1 MRLSPNLVPMLV
13 VALVVVALYWP
24 IMYLANIPAAQRA
37 LDTGA
42 ALPCKTAFECATQLR
57 SPVLPSPQ
65 QLWNGFA
72 NLMFPLNSPNA
83 IPINAAVTAFETLV
97 GLLLATLVGFFFA
110 IGMVASRAFERA
122 LLPWI
127 VASQTVPIIAIAP
140 MLVVLLGQYGVQGWL
155 PKAII
160 AAYIAFF
167 PITIGVAKGLQSPD
181 PLALDLMKTYNANNW
196 QTYLKL
202 RFPASVPYL
211 FTAFKVAMTA
221 ALIGAIVAEIST
233 ISFQGIGKMLAEN
246 SRASDVVAMW
256 VIMLSSAVLGI
267 LLVALVNGL
276 ERLLTPWRRSSQVV
290 AVPTKETRL
299 ATRGE
304 VRS

>member
-1 MRLSPNLVPMLV
+1 MLV

-83 IPINAAVTAFETLV
+83 IPINAAVTAFETVV
-97 GLLLATLVGFFFA
+97 GLLLAATVGFFFA
-110 IGMVASRAFERA
+110 IGMVISRAFERA

-167 PITIGVAKGLQSPD
+167 PITIGVAKGLKSPD

-267 LLVALVNGL
+267 LLVALVSWL

-299 ATRGE
+299 AAREE

>member
-65 QLWNGFA
+65 QLLNGFA

-167 PITIGVAKGLQSPD
+167 PITIGVAKGLKSPD

-299 ATRGE
+299 AAREG

>member
-267 LLVALVNGL
+267 LLVALVNWL

>member
-1 MRLSPNLVPMLV
+1 MAP
-13 VALVVVALYWP
+13 
-24 IMYLANIPAAQRA
+24 
-37 LDTGA
+37 
-42 ALPCKTAFECATQLR
+42 
-57 SPVLPSPQ
+57 
-65 QLWNGFA
+65 
-72 NLMFPLNSPNA
+72 
-83 IPINAAVTAFETLV
+83 
-97 GLLLATLVGFFFA
+97 
-110 IGMVASRAFERA
+110 SRAFERS

-140 MLVVLLGQYGVQGWL
+140 MLVVVLGQYGVQGWL

-167 PITIGVAKGLQSPD
+167 PIAIGVAKGLKSPD
-181 PLALDLMKTYNANNW
+181 PLSLDLMKTYNANNW

-202 RFPASVPYL
+202 RFPASIPYL

-267 LLVALVNGL
+267 LLVALVNWL
-276 ERLLTPWRRSSQVV
+276 ERLLTPWQRSR
-290 AVPTKETRL
+290 TT
-299 ATRGE
+299 ATPLPKQARVSERGGAG
-304 VRS
+304 

>member
-167 PITIGVAKGLQSPD
+167 PITIGVAKGLKSPD

-299 ATRGE
+299 AAREG

>member
-1 MRLSPNLVPMLV
+1 MRLSPNLGPMLT
-13 VALVVVALYWP
+13 VALVVLALYWP
-24 IMYLANIPAAQRA
+24 LMYLANIPAAQRA

-42 ALPCKTAFECATQLR
+42 VLPCKTAFECATQLR

-72 NLMFPLNSPNA
+72 NLLFPLNSPNA
-83 IPINAAVTAFETLV
+83 IPLNAAVTAMETLV
-97 GLLLATLVGFFFA
+97 GLFLAALVGFFFA
-110 IGMVASRAFERA
+110 IGMVASRAFERS

-140 MLVVLLGQYGVQGWL
+140 MLVVLLGQYGVQGWI

-167 PITIGVAKGLQSPD
+167 PIAIGVTKGLKSPD
-181 PLALDLMKTYNANNW
+181 PLSLDLMKTYNANPW

-233 ISFQGIGKMLAEN
+233 ISLQGIGKMLAEN

-267 LLVALVNGL
+267 LLVALVDWI
-276 ERLLTPWRRSSQVV
+276 ERLLTPWRRARASG
-290 AVPTKETRL
+290 
-299 ATRGE
+299 RGGA
-304 VRS
+304 